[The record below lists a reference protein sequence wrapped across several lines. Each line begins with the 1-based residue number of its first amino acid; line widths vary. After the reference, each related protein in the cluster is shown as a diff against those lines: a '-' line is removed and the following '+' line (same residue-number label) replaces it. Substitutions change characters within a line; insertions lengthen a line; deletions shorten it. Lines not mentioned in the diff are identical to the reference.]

1 MPLTPMLMKT
11 KHLLY
16 PALMLLLATGCSTP
30 TTGASRPRP
39 YPLTVCLVS
48 GNKLDS
54 MGDTISEVYNGQEV
68 KFCCEPC
75 VKKFHA
81 HPEKYLPKITR

>member
-1 MPLTPMLMKT
+1 MKL
-11 KHLLY
+11 KKLLQTSV
-16 PALMLLLATGCSTP
+16 LLVLVTGCTTP
-30 TTGASRPRP
+30 ESIAVSSKS
-39 YPLTVCLVS
+39 YPFKVCLVS

-54 MGDTISEVYNGQEV
+54 MGDTISETYKGQEV

-81 HPEKYLPKITR
+81 HPEKYLPKLGK

>member
-1 MPLTPMLMKT
+1 MKT
-11 KHLLY
+11 KTLLQIST
-16 PALMLLLATGCSTP
+16 LLILATGC
-30 TTGASRPRP
+30 TTSSSVASSAQS
-39 YPLTVCLVS
+39 YPLKVCLVS

-54 MGDTISEVYNGQEV
+54 MGDTITETYNGREV

-81 HPEKYLPKITR
+81 HPEKYLPKLAR

>member
-1 MPLTPMLMKT
+1 MKLTKRLQT
-11 KHLLY
+11 SILLV
-16 PALMLLLATGCSTP
+16 LAT
-30 TTGASRPRP
+30 ASLAPKSVAASSKP
-39 YPLTVCLVS
+39 YPFKVCIVS

-54 MGDTISEVYNGQEV
+54 MGDTISQTYQGQDV

-81 HPEKYLPKITR
+81 HPEKYLPKLGK

>member
-1 MPLTPMLMKT
+1 MKLH
-11 KHLLY
+11 KLLQTF
-16 PALMLLLATGCSTP
+16 ALLVLATGCASPTSTAA
-30 TTGASRPRP
+30 TSKP
-39 YPLTVCLVS
+39 YPFKVCLVS

-54 MGDTISEVYNGQEV
+54 MGDTISETYNGHDV

-81 HPEKYLPKITR
+81 HPEKYLPKLGKQAP